1 MEENQHVDV
10 TLNIVL
16 VRAEDESG
24 ESFSFNAALVL
35 TVEAWPFDDDQPLT
49 LLRMSSPDDTA
60 FILRGTPDDINGK
73 IREAHAASRQ
83 LVMDGEA
90 VRVTERVLEN

>member
-1 MEENQHVDV
+1 MEESQHVDV
-10 TLNIVL
+10 TLNTVL

-24 ESFSFNAALVL
+24 ESFYFNAALVM
-35 TVEAWPFDDDQPLT
+35 TIEAWPFDDDQPLT

-90 VRVTERVLEN
+90 VRVAERVLEN